1 MKHIFLILVI
11 IMIYSCNEN
20 DKDKSKMLGDN
31 YRLYKGTSI
40 WELAKATEADDFE
53 KMEELVKEQKLDINK
68 REAKFGQTLL
78 FICIRN
84 RQVKACRKLLALG
97 AEPNIHQS
105 SNDKTP
111 LILAAYLPEDAISFQ
126 LIKLLLEYGANPNEI
141 QTDSSQLINYPDSK
155 PLNSTALIAACS
167 GGLIN
172 PNPLPKVKFLV
183 EAGANINYIGNGNIS
198 PLKEALFLD
207 NYDVALY
214 LLEKGANYKQV
225 FWERDKYDDTKPMY
239 ILDLLREQVFNFDSK
254 EYKYKM
260 KVVDFL
266 KTKGLDYWQHPV
278 HPEMVKEIKR
288 LHPENWEEYLEKY

>member
-20 DKDKSKMLGDN
+20 DKDKSKMLGDD
-31 YRLYKGTSI
+31 YRLYKGTSF
-40 WELAKATEADDFE
+40 WELAKATKADDFE

-78 FICIRN
+78 FISILN
-84 RQVKACRKLLALG
+84 GQVDACAKLLSLG
-97 AEPNIHQS
+97 ADPNLHETYK
-105 SNDKTP
+105 DRTP
-111 LILAAYLPEDAISFQ
+111 LILAANLPNDEISLE
-126 LIKLLLEYGANPNEI
+126 LIKFLLKYGANINEI
-141 QTDSSQLINYPDSK
+141 QTNLSRRIEYPDSK
-155 PLNSTALIAACS
+155 PLNSTALITACS
-167 GGLIN
+167 DIRATS
-172 PNPLPKVKFLV
+172 NPLPKVKFLV

-198 PLKEALFLD
+198 PLTECLSAKK
-207 NYDVALY
+207 YDIALY
-214 LLEKGANYKQV
+214 LLEKGANYKQL
-225 FWERDKYDDTKPMY
+225 FWEHNKYEENKPTY
-239 ILDLLREQVFNFDSK
+239 ILDYLRQQVFNFDSK